1 MQTPAFYPP
10 VDTTIRWP
18 IPPQVY
24 YEQVNVGDEI
34 ILNPPAEFQG
44 GPGGGGPF
52 GG

>member
-1 MQTPAFYPP
+1 MSVLAGGDVT
-10 VDTTIRWP
+10 
-18 IPPQVY
+18 
-24 YEQVNVGDEI
+24 VGDLI